1 MMNKRIGYIDAM
13 RGFTMILVVY
23 SHICHFCLGDSLLGF
38 NATFFLFRLPCF
50 FFISGWLFEP
60 VSRRPFRQIARKKF
74 MVQIVPTAIF
84 LLLLAPPPEFFHQ
97 LGTLKG
103 GYWFTFTL
111 FEFFL
116 IYMLSIRYSGRWS
129 WLLVLTISIVSF
141 CFGSYQ
147 NHLRLMAPEHN
158 YLSLLLDIAGFLG
171 IRVWQ
176 YYLFF
181 YVGTLVRCHF
191 DAFIKLTNK
200 PRVVMLLIVTFFA
213 IASTAHPA
221 SAVLEYL
228 RFNLGGISGML
239 MVFTA
244 FRFLYSFSPRHS
256 FPLSAIRH
264 HTSSFIKFVGTRT
277 LDVYLLH
284 YFFLPRF
291 LLSNT
296 TDVIPTIPSLL
307 LPFVIFLLSL
317 VVVAFCLATS
327 YIIRLSPFW
336 GHYLFGVK
344 YERV

>member
-50 FFISGWLFEP
+50 FFISGWLFES
-60 VSRRPFRQIARKKF
+60 VSLRSFGQIARKKF
-74 MVQIVPTAIF
+74 MVQIVPTVIF

-116 IYMLSIRYSGRWS
+116 IYMLSIRCCGRWS
-129 WLLVLTISIVSF
+129 WLLALTISIASF
-141 CFGSYQ
+141 CYGSYQ
-147 NHLRLMAPEHN
+147 NHLRLIAPEHS
-158 YLSLLLDIAGFLG
+158 YLSSLLDMAGFLG

-181 YVGTLVRCHF
+181 YIGTLVRRHF
-191 DAFIKLTNK
+191 DEFIKITDK
-200 PRVVMLLIVTFFA
+200 PWVAMLLVVTFFA
-213 IASTAHPA
+213 ISATAHPDC
-221 SAVLEYL
+221 AVLEYF
-228 RFNLGGISGML
+228 RFNFGGVFGML

-256 FPLSAIRH
+256 FPFSAIRH

-277 LDVYLLH
+277 LDIYLIH

-291 LLSNT
+291 LITYSPWFHAHNSIVQFL
-296 TDVIPTIPSLL
+296 TIMSIALIVLFLSLL
-307 LPFVIFLLSL
+307 V
-317 VVVAFCLATS
+317 S
-327 YIIRLSPFW
+327 YILRLSPFLA
-336 GHYLFGVK
+336 HYLFGAK
-344 YERV
+344 YEL